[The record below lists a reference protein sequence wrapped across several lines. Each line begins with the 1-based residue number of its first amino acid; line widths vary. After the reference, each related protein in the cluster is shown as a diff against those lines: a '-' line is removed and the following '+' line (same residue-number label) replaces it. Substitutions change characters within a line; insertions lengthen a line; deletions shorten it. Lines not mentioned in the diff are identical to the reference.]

1 MIFLGV
7 FSLAFPKK
15 KGVKSIFNRS
25 RNVAGLIFFI
35 IAYNLLFFLSGCA
48 SGGDVITTT
57 RKVDITSQ
65 KIAIVPFQL
74 VNPEDP
80 TSHTVRR
87 PLAGTLTRSCPSTA
101 EATAV
106 VEELF
111 LEKLN
116 SYKNI
121 TVIPVDKVK
130 GIYQRIAAESFKAKP
145 LDVLIKVGKELGAD
159 VVAAG
164 YVYCYRERKGYAYGA
179 DITAS
184 VTFDIS
190 LVRTSDGAV
199 IWSSYF
205 DKTQAPLSDNLL
217 EIGNFARGGWKWL
230 SARELSAE
238 GIEKMVSTFP
248 VSR

>member
-1 MIFLGV
+1 M
-7 FSLAFPKK
+7 
-15 KGVKSIFNRS
+15 KSISVNRS
-25 RNVAGLIFFI
+25 PNVAGLIFFLVVS
-35 IAYNLLFFLSGCA
+35 NLPFFISGCA

-65 KIAIVPFQL
+65 KIAVVPFQL
-74 VNPEDP
+74 VTPEDP

-87 PLAGTLTRSCPSTA
+87 PLVGTLSRSCPSTA
-101 EATAV
+101 EAAEA

-116 SYKNI
+116 NYKNI
-121 TVIPVDKVK
+121 TVIPVDKVE
-130 GIYQRIAAESFKAKP
+130 GIYERIAAESFKTKP
-145 LDVLIKVGKELGAD
+145 LDVLIKVGKELEAD
-159 VVAAG
+159 IVAVG

-179 DITAS
+179 DVTAS

-190 LVRTSDGAV
+190 LVRTSDGTV

-230 SARELSAE
+230 TARELSAE
-238 GIEKMVSTFP
+238 GIEKMMSTFP